1 MHTRLSLR
9 RFGLARSPRLARVTA
24 TFPGLFACIDVASL
38 GAAMLAIAA
47 TVGFATASARA
58 DDAATAAVQSDEKTT
73 DAPSKSSQS
82 ADDASK
88 TNDASTSTTS
98 SAGADTGTPSTTAP
112 ATRTRARSAASAYP
126 GYVRSMDWELD
137 FRPGPLRL
145 YTDANGEAYW
155 YFTYKV
161 VNRTGKERMWA
172 PRFEFFSDKGEIKA
186 SGRSVPT
193 EVTRAVLD
201 LLKNP
206 LLEDQNQIIGELRI
220 GEENAKD
227 GVVIWPAKDLAV
239 TEFTIFVTGASGKIR
254 KVPDPRT
261 GNPLVERWTLRF
273 NYLVP
278 GDPVAR
284 GSTPVDP
291 VTADRDI
298 ADGALR
304 RPNDVGVWLW
314 R

>member
-1 MHTRLSLR
+1 M
-9 RFGLARSPRLARVTA
+9 
-24 TFPGLFACIDVASL
+24 
-38 GAAMLAIAA
+38 GAAMMAMMVAVGGVA
-47 TVGFATASARA
+47 TTARA
-58 DDAATAAVQSDEKTT
+58 DAPVAATAPTTQSDESASAQSDEKTT
-73 DAPSKSSQS
+73 EKPANGAQSSDTTS
-82 ADDASK
+82 TSD
-88 TNDASTSTTS
+88 DASTSKGS
-98 SAGADTGTPSTTAP
+98 AAGADTTSSSTNAP
-112 ATRTRARSAASAYP
+112 ATRTRPRSAASAYP

-145 YTDANGEAYW
+145 FTDTNGDAYW

-193 EVTRAVLD
+193 EVTRSILG

-227 GVVIWPAKDLAV
+227 GVVIWPAKDLGV
-239 TEFTIFVTGASGKIR
+239 TEFTVFVTGASGKIR
-254 KVPDPRT
+254 KVPDPRN

-284 GSTPVDP
+284 GSTPVEP

-298 ADGALR
+298 ADGAQR